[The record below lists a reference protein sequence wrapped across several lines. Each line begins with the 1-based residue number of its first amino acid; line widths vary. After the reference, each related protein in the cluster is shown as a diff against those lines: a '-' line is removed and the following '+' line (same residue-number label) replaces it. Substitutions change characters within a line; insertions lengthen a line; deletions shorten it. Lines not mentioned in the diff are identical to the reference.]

1 MNDLPPSSATFL
13 RSSGGP
19 WLLPR
24 LFGRRT
30 DFVRVAVRRL
40 SDAPPELAVLAIEF
54 VRTAD
59 GLSWGMVGA
68 TAVVEAIQAGDG
80 ACNEDDGELV
90 AEPGG
95 GCASSRRLSRP
106 GRPPTRA
113 FPHSKSGDSPARP

>member
-1 MNDLPPSSATFL
+1 MFL
-13 RSSGGP
+13 RSSDGP

-24 LFGRRT
+24 LLGGRT
-30 DFVRVAVRRL
+30 DLVRVAVRRL

-59 GLSWGMVGA
+59 GLSWGVMGT

-80 ACNEDDGELV
+80 ACNEGDGELV

-95 GCASSRRLSRP
+95 GCASSRRLSRAR
-106 GRPPTRA
+106 RPPTFA
-113 FPHSKSGDSPARP
+113 FPHSKSGVPRHALKR